1 MMYNWDMKNNIY
13 MGAPDQGLGMF
24 DNISNHFLNVY
35 INVGHYLI
43 DVKKVKKKDMY
54 SKFFKYKNIYG
65 PPFAEQFMIN
75 YIAYGEI
82 GYLPIEYSLARPFEF
97 DNQLNFTD
105 RPLFKNINLALISK
119 YSNFLPKTYEEFVH
133 KAYSSIIVHS
143 WH

>member
-24 DNISNHFLNVY
+24 DNN
-35 INVGHYLI
+35 
-43 DVKKVKKKDMY
+43 
-54 SKFFKYKNIYG
+54 FFKYKNIYG

-75 YIAYGEI
+75 DITYGEI
-82 GYLPIEYSLARPFEF
+82 GYLPIEYGLAQPFEF